1 MLHFVNLPVTIRE
14 NEIIYKTL
22 GETREGETREGE
34 MNEEEGESFC
44 LCQCRFAHFKSSC
57 IIFSGLF
64 LLE

>member
-22 GETREGETREGE
+22 GETREGE